1 MNGII
6 MEVREI
12 SNGYLLSIASKN
24 GSVPTDFYAETVE
37 DVGREIIARCARERI
52 KGNPNTAQ
60 GELFTASQMAAQAQ
74 VASSV
79 HTPIYPPGVRD
90 HINPPWEKTSK

>member
-52 KGNPNTAQ
+52 KGNPNKAQ
-60 GELFTASQMAAQAQ
+60 AEMFTAGQMAAG
-74 VASSV
+74 VSSAV
-79 HTPIYPPGVRD
+79 IS
-90 HINPPWEKTSK
+90 PPWEKTSK